1 MSLYRYAVTRQ
12 SAHAVLVPGQ
22 DSAPDPLEVAS
33 DARMAELEATTIAAR
48 WFLARRRAEL
58 QHHHANDLRERAQE
72 ASRSLA

>member
-1 MSLYRYAVTRQ
+1 MSLYRYVVTRH
-12 SAHAVLVPGQ
+12 SAHPVRIPGQ
-22 DSAPDPLEVAS
+22 PCDPDPLEVAS

-58 QHHHANDLRERAQE
+58 QHINDLRERAQE